1 MHGKLAQALQAPAG
15 IRELASRTTA
25 LETRDSLKKLHPIDL
40 KLEERPRA
48 RDFVESSTAKGIAVG
63 ILVSA
68 GMACLISR
76 RSTQPTAP
84 DEPITFSK

>member
-15 IRELASRTTA
+15 IRELASRTTD

-48 RDFVESSTAKGIAVG
+48 RDFVESSTA
-63 ILVSA
+63 
-68 GMACLISR
+68 
-76 RSTQPTAP
+76 
-84 DEPITFSK
+84 